1 MPRSMKYSSLLLV
14 AAWSLACSRSDE
26 PKNASGMPSKAT
38 AAGDLA
44 PSDTTP
50 PRNLAGTRWRLVE
63 IQSLKNPKAAAR
75 PVDPRKY
82 LMSFDSEG
90 GIVVVQLDCH
100 RARGTY
106 SDSRNPDRRGG
117 SLTISSL
124 ALTRAQCPQPVLGDR
139 IMKDLGS
146 VRAYRVASGELYL
159 DGLPDGSTYVWQRT
173 EVPQ

>member
-1 MPRSMKYSSLLLV
+1 MPRSMKYSSLLLI
-14 AAWSLACSRSDE
+14 AAWSLACSRSGE
-26 PKNASGMPSKAT
+26 PNKAPSKAT

-50 PRNLAGTRWRLVE
+50 PKNLAGTRWRLLE
-63 IQSLKNPKAAAR
+63 IQSPKNPKAAAR
-75 PVDPRKY
+75 PADPRKY

-100 RARGTY
+100 QARGSYADT
-106 SDSRNPDRRGG
+106 RNPDRRGG

-124 ALTRAQCPQPVLGDR
+124 ALARAQCPQPALGNR

-146 VRAYRVASGELYL
+146 VRAYRVASGQLFL